1 MRKINLSEGLNNEQY
16 KAVSIIEGPLLV
28 IAGAGSGKTRML
40 TYRIANMLSQG
51 IDESNI
57 LALTFTNKAAK
68 EMGQRVRELTVCPLK
83 KLTTT
88 TFHSFGMGVLKQF
101 IQLLGYKN
109 DFTIYDTDDK
119 LALIRKMIEDN
130 DENPGKYDFYELA
143 SLFSDIKT
151 KRTVMDPDSASKISR
166 YYQEYNKLLK
176 AYNAVD
182 FDDLITLPLYLFA
195 KNPEILGKL
204 RDRFK
209 YILVDEFQDTSLCQY
224 KLVSCLA
231 VTSRN
236 LCVVGDD
243 DQSIYS
249 WRGANYQNLMM
260 FEKDFPERV
269 EIKLEKNYRSSG
281 TILEA
286 ANDLIV
292 HNKQRKSKKLWT
304 DKDKG
309 SSIRIIHPLNAS
321 FESNS
326 FADTI
331 EAQIQENH
339 SLTYDDFAILVRTN
353 RLLQNI
359 GDVLEERNIP
369 VDVTGGPN
377 LLDRKEIRDIL
388 SYLKLIVNLDD
399 DVNLLRVINTPSRGI
414 GRVTLEK
421 IRTVSDN
428 FGCSLF
434 DAAKRMSLTEDT
446 SVSEYT
452 KKALKRFIDMI
463 TDYDERLTNSTHKSE
478 VLRLLVKEI
487 DYKGYLVA
495 QHPDNENLV
504 NYQMKGIDIFCKKLA
519 YFEQK
524 NPGHPVS
531 QFINRIS
538 LDSKDEDEEA
548 MGTVKL
554 MTMHAAK
561 GLEFH
566 TVFLAAVEEPY
577 IPSGKALEENSE
589 NIEEERRLFYVAI
602 TRAKVDLVIST
613 CINRERNGKEMV
625 CVPSRFL
632 SEIPKS
638 LFDED
643 DPNRKVGKN
652 EAIDRLAAFREKLA
666 RMSEQKK

>member
-269 EIKLEKNYRSSG
+269 EIKLEK
-281 TILEA
+281 
-286 ANDLIV
+286 
-292 HNKQRKSKKLWT
+292 
-304 DKDKG
+304 
-309 SSIRIIHPLNAS
+309 
-321 FESNS
+321 
-326 FADTI
+326 
-331 EAQIQENH
+331 
-339 SLTYDDFAILVRTN
+339 
-353 RLLQNI
+353 
-359 GDVLEERNIP
+359 
-369 VDVTGGPN
+369 
-377 LLDRKEIRDIL
+377 
-388 SYLKLIVNLDD
+388 
-399 DVNLLRVINTPSRGI
+399 
-414 GRVTLEK
+414 
-421 IRTVSDN
+421 
-428 FGCSLF
+428 
-434 DAAKRMSLTEDT
+434 
-446 SVSEYT
+446 
-452 KKALKRFIDMI
+452 
-463 TDYDERLTNSTHKSE
+463 
-478 VLRLLVKEI
+478 
-487 DYKGYLVA
+487 
-495 QHPDNENLV
+495 
-504 NYQMKGIDIFCKKLA
+504 
-519 YFEQK
+519 
-524 NPGHPVS
+524 
-531 QFINRIS
+531 
-538 LDSKDEDEEA
+538 
-548 MGTVKL
+548 
-554 MTMHAAK
+554 
-561 GLEFH
+561 
-566 TVFLAAVEEPY
+566 
-577 IPSGKALEENSE
+577 
-589 NIEEERRLFYVAI
+589 
-602 TRAKVDLVIST
+602 
-613 CINRERNGKEMV
+613 
-625 CVPSRFL
+625 
-632 SEIPKS
+632 
-638 LFDED
+638 
-643 DPNRKVGKN
+643 
-652 EAIDRLAAFREKLA
+652 
-666 RMSEQKK
+666 